1 MEGGTGVALSG
12 AYFDVMLIGSGAV
25 LSGGVLS
32 VSGLDMEV
40 DYEVYTEGGSNYPRF
55 FFKNTKPQT
64 LVLEQGVV
72 TTVDSVSLQMAMV
85 NQGMSIPLAGTIILR
100 DSFGEAQREWSVVG
114 AHLQKYVGPQL
125 NSNQAS
131 VAVSR
136 IELIHNGCY

>member
-1 MEGGTGVALSG
+1 MQIPLPDFLHPVTAGAPVYCGTASGGGTPGRS
-12 AYFDVMLIGSGAV
+12 
-25 LSGGVLS
+25 
-32 VSGLDMEV
+32 
-40 DYEVYTEGGSNYPRF
+40 
-55 FFKNTKPQT
+55 
-64 LVLEQGVV
+64 LVLERGVI
-72 TTVDSVSLQMAMV
+72 TTVDSVSLLMAMV

-136 IELIHNGCY
+136 IELIHNGCF

>member
-1 MEGGTGVALSG
+1 MALSG
-12 AYFDVMLIGSGAV
+12 SYFDVLLIGTGAV
-25 LSGGVLS
+25 LAGGFAS
-32 VSGLDMEV
+32 VSGLDMAA
-40 DYEVYTEGGSNYPRF
+40 DYEIYTEGGSNYPRY
-55 FFKNTKPQT
+55 FFKNVKPQH

-72 TTVDSVSLQMAMV
+72 TTVDSVSLLMGMV

-100 DSFGEAQREWSVVG
+100 DSFGTPQREWTIVG

-136 IELIHNGCY
+136 IELIHNGCI

>member
-1 MEGGTGVALSG
+1 MAISG
-12 AYFDVMLIGSGAV
+12 AYFDVLLIGTGAV
-25 LSGGVLS
+25 LAGGSSS

-40 DYEVYTEGGSNYPRF
+40 DYEVYTEGGSSYPRY
-55 FFKNTKPQT
+55 FFKNVRPQR

-72 TTVDSVSLQMAMV
+72 TTVDSVSLLMAMV

-100 DSFGEAQREWSVVG
+100 DSFGTPQREWTIVG

-136 IELIHNGCY
+136 IELIHNGCF

>member
-1 MEGGTGVALSG
+1 MAISG
-12 AYFDVMLIGSGAV
+12 AYFDVLLIGTGAV
-25 LSGGVLS
+25 LAGGFSS

-40 DYEVYTEGGSNYPRF
+40 EYEVYTEGGSSYPRY
-55 FFKNTKPQT
+55 FFKNVRPQR

-72 TTVDSVSLQMAMV
+72 TTVDSVSLLMAMV

-100 DSFGEAQREWSVVG
+100 DSFGTPQREWTIVG

-136 IELIHNGCY
+136 IELIHNGCF

>member
-1 MEGGTGVALSG
+1 MAISG
-12 AYFDVMLIGSGAV
+12 AYFDVLLIGTGVV
-25 LSGGVLS
+25 LAGGFSS

-40 DYEVYTEGGSNYPRF
+40 DYEVYTEGGSSYPRF
-55 FFKNTKPQT
+55 FFKNVKPQQ

-72 TTVDSVSLQMAMV
+72 TTVDSVSLLMAMV

-136 IELIHNGCY
+136 IELIHNGCF

>member
-1 MEGGTGVALSG
+1 MAISG
-12 AYFDVMLIGSGAV
+12 AYFDVLLIGTGAV
-25 LSGGVLS
+25 LAGGFSS
-32 VSGLDMEV
+32 VSGLDMEA
-40 DYEVYTEGGSNYPRF
+40 DYEVYTEGGSSYPRY
-55 FFKNTKPQT
+55 FFKNVRPQR

-72 TTVDSVSLQMAMV
+72 TTVDSVSLLMAMV

-100 DSFGEAQREWSVVG
+100 DSFGTPQREWTIVG

-136 IELIHNGCY
+136 IELIHNGCF

>member
-1 MEGGTGVALSG
+1 MALSG
-12 AYFDVMLIGSGAV
+12 SYFDVLLIGTGAV
-25 LSGGVLS
+25 LAGGFAS
-32 VSGLDMEV
+32 VCGLDMEA
-40 DYEVYTEGGSNYPRF
+40 DYEIYTEGGSNYPRY
-55 FFKNTKPQT
+55 FFKNVKPQH

-72 TTVDSVSLQMAMV
+72 TTVDSVSLLMGMV

-100 DSFGEAQREWSVVG
+100 DSFGTPQREWTIVG

-136 IELIHNGCY
+136 IELIHNGCI

>member
-1 MEGGTGVALSG
+1 MAVSG
-12 AYFDVMLIGSGAV
+12 AYFDVMLIGPGAV
-25 LSGGVLS
+25 LAGGFTS

-40 DYEVYTEGGSNYPRF
+40 EYEVYTEGGSNYPRF
-55 FFKNTKPQT
+55 FFKNTKPQQ

-72 TTVDSVSLQMAMV
+72 TTVDSVSLLMGMV
-85 NQGMSIPLAGTIILR
+85 NLGMSIPLAGAIILK
-100 DSFGEAQREWSVVG
+100 DSFGTPVREWTVVG

-136 IELIHNGCY
+136 IELIHNGCF

>member
-1 MEGGTGVALSG
+1 MAISG
-12 AYFDVMLIGSGAV
+12 AYFDVLLIGTGVV
-25 LSGGVLS
+25 LAGGFSS

-40 DYEVYTEGGSNYPRF
+40 DYEVYTEGGSSYPRF
-55 FFKNTKPQT
+55 FFKNVKPQQ

-72 TTVDSVSLQMAMV
+72 TTVDSVSLLMAMD
-85 NQGMSIPLAGTIILR
+85 NQGMSIPLAGSIILK
-100 DSFGEAQREWSVVG
+100 DSFGVPQRQWSVVG

-136 IELIHNGCY
+136 IELIHNGCF

>member
-1 MEGGTGVALSG
+1 MAISG
-12 AYFDVMLIGSGAV
+12 AYFDVLLIGTGAV
-25 LSGGVLS
+25 LAGGFSS

-40 DYEVYTEGGSNYPRF
+40 DYEVYTEGGSSYPRY
-55 FFKNTKPQT
+55 FFKNVRPQR

-72 TTVDSVSLQMAMV
+72 TTVDSVSLLMAMV

-100 DSFGEAQREWSVVG
+100 DSFGTPQREWTIVG

-136 IELIHNGCY
+136 IELIHNGCF

>member
-1 MEGGTGVALSG
+1 MAYLSG
-12 AYFDVMLIGSGAV
+12 AYFEVMLIGTGAV
-25 LSGGVLS
+25 LEGKFTS

-72 TTVDSVSLQMAMV
+72 TTVDSVSLLMAMV

>member
-1 MEGGTGVALSG
+1 MALSG
-12 AYFDVMLIGSGAV
+12 SYFDVLLIGIGAV
-25 LSGGVLS
+25 LAGGFAS
-32 VSGLDMEV
+32 VSGLDMEA
-40 DYEVYTEGGSNYPRF
+40 DYEIYTEGGSNYPRY
-55 FFKNTKPQT
+55 FFKNVKPQH

-72 TTVDSVSLQMAMV
+72 TTVDSVSLLMGMV

-100 DSFGEAQREWSVVG
+100 DSFGTPQREWTIVG

-136 IELIHNGCY
+136 IELIHNGCI

>member
-1 MEGGTGVALSG
+1 MALSG
-12 AYFDVMLIGSGAV
+12 SYFDVLLIGPGAV
-25 LSGGVLS
+25 LAGGFASASGM
-32 VSGLDMEV
+32 DMEA
-40 DYEVYTEGGSNYPRF
+40 DYEIYTEGGSSYPRF
-55 FFKNTKPQT
+55 FFKNVKPQH

-72 TTVDSVSLQMAMV
+72 TTVDSVSLLMGMV

-100 DSFGEAQREWSVVG
+100 DSFGTPQREWTIVG

-136 IELIHNGCY
+136 IELIHNGCI